1 MQQLTTQDSIF
12 LSMETPELPG
22 HIGGLAFLAPTEGYD
37 FSYDSFVEFVR
48 DRLGSVE
55 RFSWALQEVP
65 FGLDRPYWVKQD
77 DFDPGDHVHSI
88 RIPEPYS
95 DESLAKLAGR
105 IFERPMDRSRPLW
118 DMVLIEGL
126 PGGRYGMLWRMH
138 HCMLDGASGA
148 NLSEQLFDISPDAK
162 RDGVVPVDDAATAG
176 KPVSDAKIWTNAA
189 RNMTELPARQAKILG
204 KLIEGALKT
213 RREEAKAEKA
223 RAKQSQKRAA
233 KKAASK
239 DDDGMAPPALWNGV
253 VGSHRNVSWSR
264 ISLDEVKRLKNTL
277 GVTVNDI
284 LLAITGGAV
293 RDYHAT
299 RDALP
304 EKSFLAMVPFSTR
317 KTDDNSLGNQIK
329 DLTINW
335 GTNIEDPI
343 ERVQAVHQH
352 ASEEKQK
359 AQNDDLPGILEVVG
373 DVLLPG
379 AANLMA
385 RGSAAMGDKMPLPS
399 NAVVSNVPMTPFPLY
414 VNGAQIE
421 QMVPISLLGPT
432 QGLNITL
439 ISYCGEIHFGLVH
452 DPELLPD
459 AWELAGRIPK
469 GLIELQEAV
478 DRQLEAD
485 KIVNA

>member
-176 KPVSDAKIWTNAA
+176 KPVSDARIWTNAA

-213 RREEAKAEKA
+213 PVQTA
-223 RAKQSQKRAA
+223 
-233 KKAASK
+233 
-239 DDDGMAPPALWNGV
+239 
-253 VGSHRNVSWSR
+253 
-264 ISLDEVKRLKNTL
+264 VKRVDEQEFAKLN
-277 GVTVNDI
+277 G
-284 LLAITGGAV
+284 
-293 RDYHAT
+293 
-299 RDALP
+299 
-304 EKSFLAMVPFSTR
+304 
-317 KTDDNSLGNQIK
+317 Q
-329 DLTINW
+329 
-335 GTNIEDPI
+335 
-343 ERVQAVHQH
+343 
-352 ASEEKQK
+352 
-359 AQNDDLPGILEVVG
+359 
-373 DVLLPG
+373 
-379 AANLMA
+379 NLMFCEDSA
-385 RGSAAMGDKMPLPS
+385 RRLKQALDGQPCYQDFWLRVNHLESLHAH
-399 NAVVSNVPMTPFPLY
+399 NAVAIATKEVEGGYL
-414 VNGAQIE
+414 
-421 QMVPISLLGPT
+421 PIP
-432 QGLNITL
+432 
-439 ISYCGEIHFGLVH
+439 
-452 DPELLPD
+452 
-459 AWELAGRIPK
+459 
-469 GLIELQEAV
+469 
-478 DRQLEAD
+478 
-485 KIVNA
+485 